1 MIFLWLF
8 VCLFRNTGKC
18 NSFSFFFRNTC
29 LHLYMYFGQI
39 IREERPNLIRQVKW
53 FYTPVG
59 ARRVL
64 SYGREKSV
72 FFSMMM
78 SNAPARRPLS
88 FYIEKIVS
96 KSRRGFR
103 RNRIRWNV
111 EGTCKQETPCRKRK
125 RVIFIIIIFLLINF
139 IEFSNKLK

>member
-1 MIFLWLF
+1 MWLF
-8 VCLFRNTGKC
+8 FCLFRNTEKC
-18 NSFSFFFRNTC
+18 KYSSSFFFRNTC
-29 LHLYMYFGQI
+29 LHYMYFGQI
-39 IREERPNLIRQVKW
+39 MREERPNLIQRVKW

-78 SNAPARRPLS
+78 SDAPARRPLS

-111 EGTCKQETPCRKRK
+111 EGTCKQEAPCRKRK
-125 RVIFIIIIFLLINF
+125 RGIFIII
-139 IEFSNKLK
+139 SNNLFFY